1 LLKVC
6 ATCELRCICATL
18 SKLADF
24 RRYDRA
30 HRPPGAISLGVLK
43 HMSATT
49 ESTAQRAARFALL
62 SGTAAAAALP
72 ASQAI
77 AQEESA
83 EGLDE
88 IVVTGTRIRR
98 VDQETASPVQVV
110 NAAAIAESGVQTLG
124 DLLSRIP
131 AIGGQA
137 TNPSTNNGGGD
148 GASNVELRGLG
159 VERTLVLVN
168 GRRYGALGNLTSAV
182 DVNSIPVNMIERVE
196 VLKQGAGAIY
206 GSDAIGG
213 VVNFITKQHQDGAE
227 ISLDYG
233 KSNMGDG
240 ARQGLSMSW
249 GTTGD
254 KGNVVL
260 GFNYNQQD
268 GISAGN
274 RAFSR
279 NAIYFYGSV
288 FEGGSSR
295 VPTGRAYVDSDAA
308 GAAGLDALYGC
319 PSVTRRAGA
328 AGTSVG
334 DFRCYVSSGANSDGY
349 NFQPLNLIVTPQERA
364 SLFALSNYQVTDDI
378 ELYTEFVYN
387 YTTSGYAIAPLPF
400 DSRSDDVIISS
411 ANIYNPFDISFGGG
425 DVDPL
430 TGELN
435 SNATFRMEA
444 LGNRRGKY
452 DTYQGHFSTGLR
464 GSVLDTGWNW
474 DANVGYSRL
483 DQFVKIDGYLYKT
496 ALQSALG
503 PSFLGAGGVPTCGT
517 PAAPISG
524 CVPLN
529 IFNLSDPS
537 QITALQKVAA
547 GYNQSYRYD
556 MKQASLNANGSLFE
570 LPAGEVQ
577 AAVGVEYRDQLGRFD
592 TDFITQSSPPLYKD
606 CLIQNEAC
614 SGDQRGGY
622 NVRELYAEVLVP
634 ILKDAPFAQSLN
646 LSIGGRYS
654 DYSTFGNT
662 TNGTYQLEWRPV
674 NDLLLRAT
682 YADIF
687 RAPTIIDIYQAP
699 SADAA
704 TFTDPCVGLTA
715 AAVAANP
722 NLAAACVNVPRDG
735 SFEQANS
742 QVDGL
747 LMGSSFLV
755 GGRPLQPETGDSITA
770 GFVYDPSWAQGL
782 SVSVDAWRYKI
793 ENVLTQIDVN
803 TSAEQCAATGSPQ
816 FCGYINRFG
825 DGSIR
830 QILEPTVNLGQL
842 EVDGVD
848 FSANYKFDTAASG
861 AWRFGVD
868 ASWTHKYDSTVIAG
882 GNVTQVAGYY
892 DRQYGNL
899 ASWRMNAQIGWQF
912 GPFTA
917 LGVAR
922 FIDSLSVSDPDGAP
936 GIQPDLLIGS
946 VTYVD
951 LTLGYTLPWTG
962 SKVQLGVQ
970 NLTDKAPPILY
981 QNNVTN
987 ANTDVATYDT
997 IGRYFFA
1004 GFTHKF

>member
-1 LLKVC
+1 
-6 ATCELRCICATL
+6 
-18 SKLADF
+18 
-24 RRYDRA
+24 
-30 HRPPGAISLGVLK
+30 
-43 HMSATT
+43 MSATT
-49 ESTAQRAARFALL
+49 DTAAQRAARFALL
-62 SGTAAAAALP
+62 SGAAAAAALP
-72 ASQAI
+72 ASQAV
-77 AQEESA
+77 AQDESA
-83 EGLDE
+83 DGLGE

-213 VVNFITKQHQDGAE
+213 VVNFITKTNQEGAE
-227 ISLDYG
+227 LSVDYG

-240 ARQGLSMSW
+240 ERKGLSMSW

-254 KGNVVL
+254 RGNVVL

-268 GISAGN
+268 AISAGD

-295 VPTGRAYVDSDAA
+295 VPNGRLFLNSTQA
-308 GAAGLDALYGC
+308 GSTALNSRYGC
-319 PSVTRRAGA
+319 GSVTRRAGA
-328 AGTSVG
+328 TGSSLA
-334 DFRCYVSSGANSDGY
+334 DFRCYVSSGATTDAY
-349 NFQPLNLIVTPQERA
+349 NYQPLNLIVTPQERS
-364 SLFALSNYQVTDDI
+364 SLFALSNLDITDDVQW
-378 ELYTEFVYN
+378 YTEFVYN

-400 DSRSDDVIISS
+400 DSRADDVIIA
-411 ANIYNPFDISFGGG
+411 ANNVYNPFGISFGGG
-425 DVDPL
+425 DVDPR
-430 TGELN
+430 TGEVN
-435 SNATFRMEA
+435 PNATFRMEA

-452 DTYQGHFSTGLR
+452 DTYQGHFSTGLK
-464 GSVLDTGWNW
+464 GSLFDTGWNW

-483 DQFVKIDGYLYKT
+483 DQFVKIDGYLFKT
-496 ALQSALG
+496 ALASALG
-503 PSFLGAGGVPTCGT
+503 SSFRAADGTPTCGT
-517 PAAPISG
+517 PAAPVSG

-529 IFNLSDPS
+529 IFNLADPT

-547 GYNQSYRYD
+547 GYNQSYRYN
-556 MKQASLNANGSLFE
+556 MKQASLNANGSLFS

-577 AAVGVEYRDQLGRFD
+577 AAVGVEYRDQLGKFD

-614 SGDQRGGY
+614 SGDQRGSY
-622 NVRELYAEVLVP
+622 DVREVYAEVLVP
-634 ILKDAPFAQSLN
+634 ILKDAPFAQTLN
-646 LSIGGRYS
+646 LSIGGRFS

-674 NDLLLRAT
+674 SDLLVRAS

-704 TFTDPCVGLTA
+704 TFTDPCIGLTT

-722 NLAAACVNVPRDG
+722 NLARACVNVPRNG
-735 SFEQANS
+735 TFEQPNA

-747 LMGSSFLV
+747 LMGNSFLV
-755 GGRPLQPETGDSITA
+755 NGVALEPETGSAVTA

-782 SVSVDAWRYKI
+782 SVNVDVWRYEI
-793 ENVLTQIDVN
+793 DNVITQVDVN
-803 TSAEQCAATGSPQ
+803 TTASQCATTGSPQ
-816 FCGYINRFG
+816 FCGYLNRFP
-825 DGSIR
+825 DGTIR
-830 QILEPTVNLGQL
+830 QILEPTINLGKL
-842 EVDGVD
+842 ETDGVD
-848 FSANYKFDTAASG
+848 LGANYRFDTEASG

-882 GNVTQVAGYY
+882 GEVTEVAGYY

-899 ASWRMNAQIGWQF
+899 ASWRLTGQIGWQF

-922 FIDSLSVSDPDGAP
+922 YIDSLSVSDPDGAP
-936 GIQPDLLIGS
+936 GIQDDLKIGS

-951 LTLGYTLPWTG
+951 VTLGYTLPWTG
-962 SKVQLGVQ
+962 SKLQLGVQ

-1004 GFTHKF
+1004 SLTHKF